1 MRIIIA
7 AGIIAAVSSLP
18 VVAASAQQEADQR
31 TDLNL
36 TPAEKTEFLSGMRQ
50 MLASIQG
57 IISGIGASDR
67 LQIAESAKI
76 SGNKMARATPDSV
89 REKLPQSFKAIGGPT
104 HMKFEELAIRAETD
118 DMDMLAAFT
127 AEIMEQCLACHVL
140 FKTD

>member
-7 AGIIAAVSSLP
+7 AGILAAVCSLP